1 MGAWDFIMS
10 PHQWDVCVQKQVLS
24 IKVFVCVQGGGVR
37 GDFDTKRKHNVLV
50 LRSGRSEL

>member
-50 LRSGRSEL
+50 LRSGMQ